1 VEEARH
7 VRPVLEDCR
16 GAFERRLV
24 EPRVA
29 VAGLTLRR
37 AGPLALEE
45 RDAEERGGGHLLPQ
59 QRVVV
64 EQKAVRARHAGRDEV
79 DALAVKRREPVHV
92 EEPVRCGELSP
103 RRRLCVR
110 GLEGAQGS
118 VVGQRSERGDG
129 RAALGGK
136 RAEWD
141 LQASRGE
148 PESPVDAGRRSDVE
162 ESRAGPVW
170 VVELWLLA
178 VDVEAERLGGR
189 GEE

>member
-1 VEEARH
+1 
-7 VRPVLEDCR
+7 
-16 GAFERRLV
+16 
-24 EPRVA
+24 
-29 VAGLTLRR
+29 VAGLPLRR

-45 RDAEERGGGHLLPQ
+45 RDAEERRGGHLLPQ

-79 DALAVKRREPVHV
+79 DALAVKGRESIHV

-110 GLEGAQGS
+110 RLEGAQGG

-136 RAEWD
+136 RAE
-141 LQASRGE
+141 
-148 PESPVDAGRRSDVE
+148 
-162 ESRAGPVW
+162 
-170 VVELWLLA
+170 
-178 VDVEAERLGGR
+178 
-189 GEE
+189 